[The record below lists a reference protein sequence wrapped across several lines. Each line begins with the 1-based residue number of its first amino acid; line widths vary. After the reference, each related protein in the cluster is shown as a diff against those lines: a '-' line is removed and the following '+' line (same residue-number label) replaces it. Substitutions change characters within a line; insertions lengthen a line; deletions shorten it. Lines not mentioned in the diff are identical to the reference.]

1 MLENISAVSATD
13 GVDVDMGTGV
23 VVIAFV
29 VVFDEDV
36 GTGVVVIAFVV
47 VFDEDVVDEI
57 FEVLSEVRFV
67 LPGWLGVGVV
77 SLDTLDPLL
86 AVAFAGSGW
95 LGVGVDAVVVVAF
108 GVSPVFDACD
118 DCVKIRQM
126 QRQKNR

>member
-1 MLENISAVSATD
+1 MLENISGAVATE
-13 GVDVDMGTGV
+13 GVDVDM
-23 VVIAFV
+23 
-29 VVFDEDV
+29 

-95 LGVGVDAVVVVAF
+95 LGVCVDAVVVVAF

-126 QRQKNR
+126 QRQINR

>member
-1 MLENISAVSATD
+1 LDPLLAV
-13 GVDVDMGTGV
+13 
-23 VVIAFV
+23 AFA
-29 VVFDEDV
+29 
-36 GTGVVVIAFVV
+36 G
-47 VFDEDVVDEI
+47 
-57 FEVLSEVRFV
+57 S
-67 LPGWLGVGVV
+67 GWLGSGVVSLDTLDPLLAVAFAGSGWLAAGVV